1 MESVYEYLSTWFHDH
16 RSERVV
22 CQGRASFVEEFI
34 DKDEFPKLFGGYA
47 LSEDENGRDYLGV
60 WGSRICK
67 RFRRVL
73 RERGA
78 CFQVSSDAP
87 KLRLKVRT
95 P

>member
-1 MESVYEYLSTWFHDH
+1 MEPLYEYLSAWFHDG

-34 DKDEFPKLFGGYA
+34 SREEFQALFGGYA
-47 LSEDENGRDYLGV
+47 LSEDQSGCDYIGV
-60 WGSRICK
+60 WGSRVCK

-78 CFQVSSDAP
+78 SFQVRSEP
-87 KLRLKVRT
+87 PELRLKVRT

>member
-1 MESVYEYLSTWFHDH
+1 MEPLYEYLSTWFHDG

-22 CQGRASFVEEFI
+22 CQGRASFVEQFIPKEEFS
-34 DKDEFPKLFGGYA
+34 PLFGGYA
-47 LSEDENGRDYLGV
+47 LSEDQSGQDYLGV
-60 WGSRICK
+60 WGSRVSK

-78 CFQVSSDAP
+78 SFEVCSDPP
-87 KLRLKVRT
+87 KLRLKVST

>member
-1 MESVYEYLSTWFHDH
+1 MEPIYEYLSSWFHDG
-16 RSERVV
+16 RAERVV

-34 DKDEFPKLFGGYA
+34 SRDEFPALFGGYA
-47 LSEDENGRDYLGV
+47 LSEDRRGQDYLGV

-78 CFQVSSDAP
+78 SFQVSSDAP